1 MVPSKYQ
8 ELLEMCMSALSMI
21 AWAMEMNEII
31 QPAISKRE
39 ERDSQCKEE
48 AWDMGIK
55 GRWRIRCQ
63 QTDK

>member
-1 MVPSKYQ
+1 
-8 ELLEMCMSALSMI
+8 MCMSALSMI